1 MTTPTQQKLLP
12 VEWDAPLV
20 NPDAI
25 GLFPATVFPA
35 AEMIPRWLASG
46 VRIRPHNYDTEN
58 TGVWGAPW
66 CGDPGDESKD
76 GERQG
81 LADPFEPVVVWSFDQ
96 CDLTAPSQAEVRE
109 RATQNLRL
117 REETNV
123 EREFAG
129 RLKLDA
135 GNPTTV
141 ASLIAAVGALEEALA
156 ATNTV
161 GQVHASARW
170 AAAAAD
176 AGLLTRTGAGFLTP
190 LGHRWVFGG
199 GYAPV
204 LGDTLVATSP
214 TFGWRTAPEL
224 RETTDHTHNRFI
236 AIAES
241 SVVVGYEQTIA
252 AVTVTTP

>member
-1 MTTPTQQKLLP
+1 MTAPNNTLNP
-12 VEWDAPLV
+12 VEFEAPLV

-25 GLFPATVFPA
+25 GLYAATTFATPDTV
-35 AEMIPRWLASG
+35 PRWLASG

-58 TGVWGAPW
+58 TGVWGADW
-66 CGDPGDESKD
+66 CDPEPGELKD
-76 GERQG
+76 GERLG
-81 LADPFEPVVVWSFDQ
+81 LSDPHEAVTVWAFDE

-109 RATQNLRL
+109 RALQNMRL
-117 REETNV
+117 REETAV

-129 RLKLDA
+129 RLVLDA
-135 GNPTTV
+135 GTPSGA

-161 GQVHASARW
+161 GQIHASPRW
-170 AAAAAD
+170 AAVAAD
-176 AGLLTRTGAGFLTP
+176 AGLLTRTGVGYTTP

-224 RETTDHTHNRFI
+224 RETIDHLGNRFI
-236 AIAES
+236 AIAEAS
-241 SVVVGYEQTIA
+241 IVVGFEHAVA
-252 AVTVTTP
+252 AVTVTP